1 MVKGKKPA
9 NKKKQSVRKAAAV
22 REPAEMIEIRW
33 HGRGGQGVVSV
44 AQFVGLAALHEGKFI
59 QAFPEFGPER
69 TGAPIK
75 AFDRIS
81 EGQIELHSQVY
92 APDIVLVIDPTLLS
106 SINVTE
112 GLKKGGLLIVNSP
125 KDPHAV
131 SADLKAAE
139 FKVHTVDATRIAM
152 DTFGKP
158 LFNTAMLGALVKV
171 SGIVSLDSVLQVV
184 SERFTG
190 KIGELNLNAIKR
202 AYEEAR

>member
-1 MVKGKKPA
+1 MED
-9 NKKKQSVRKAAAV
+9 
-22 REPAEMIEIRW
+22 EPKLIEIRW

-44 AQFVGLAALHEGKFI
+44 AQFVGLAALNEGKFI

-81 EGQIELHSQVY
+81 EGPIELHSQVY
-92 APDIVLVIDPTLLS
+92 SPDIVLVIDPTLLS
-106 SINVTE
+106 SINVTD
-112 GLKKGGLLIVNSP
+112 GLKKGGILIVNSP
-125 KDPHAV
+125 KSPEEV
-131 SADLKAAE
+131 SGALNAAD

-152 DTFGKP
+152 DAFGKP

-171 SGIVSLDSVLQVV
+171 SGVVKLDSVLKVV
-184 SERFTG
+184 SEKFTG